1 MRSQTKNRFHEIF
14 IIKFALRGL
23 LLKLFSPVSFT
34 QEGEWWVLLFVAL
47 PLSYEIYIQ
56 SHSFF
61 HMKCDISYFYFFVAL
76 SSALPEFVMEDEVIS
91 NPFGLRWWKWS
102 CLIFIFFKKFH
113 LIILYFDLS
122 LNIVMRLEINCQ
134 SIWIKIVG
142 NNISR

>member
-76 SSALPEFVMEDEVIS
+76 SSALPEFMMEDEVIS
-91 NPFGLRWWKWS
+91 KPFWFTVMEVIMSYFYFCKKVS
-102 CLIFIFFKKFH
+102 FNYFIF
-113 LIILYFDLS
+113 
-122 LNIVMRLEINCQ
+122 
-134 SIWIKIVG
+134 
-142 NNISR
+142 